1 MKLNLAI
8 EALELSLQEIKKTEN
23 LKRLAEANNLSQ
35 FLQSTK
41 DLLEEGMP
49 AEEASQIIVEVSARI
64 RNLINFPDSA
74 GKSDNI

>member
-49 AEEASQIIVEVSARI
+49 TEEASQIIVEVSARI
-64 RNLINFPDSA
+64 RNLINNPDSA

>member
-23 LKRLAEANNLSQ
+23 LKRHAEANNLSQ

-64 RNLINFPDSA
+64 RNLINNPDSA